1 MEQLSLKIGERLK
14 EIRNT
19 RHLTLDEA
27 AELTGVSKPMLGQ
40 IERGQSSPTI
50 NVLWKISTGLKIP
63 LSFFCRQPETEYTV
77 VGLSE
82 KEMIKEEDG
91 GMRAYP
97 LFPFNPAR
105 NLEVFYI
112 EFDAGVM
119 HDSLPHVAGVEEY
132 ILPVQGNLKMV
143 IGGNEVFLQERQ
155 SIRFGAD
162 ISHKYHNVSDE
173 VCNVYNVIFYPDN

>member
-1 MEQLSLKIGERLK
+1 MGNRRSAG
-14 EIRNT
+14 
-19 RHLTLDEA
+19 HLA
-27 AELTGVSKPMLGQ
+27 ALF
-40 IERGQSSPTI
+40 TI
-50 NVLWKISTGLKIP
+50 IIWGTTFISTKVLLVDFRPVEI
-63 LSFFCRQPETEYTV
+63 LFFRFVMVFVALLLACPHRMKGVGGRQPETEYTV
-77 VGLSE
+77 AGLSE
-82 KEMIKEEDG
+82 KEMITEEDG
-91 GMRAYP
+91 GIMAYP
-97 LFPFNPAR
+97 LFPFDPSR

-112 EFDAGVM
+112 EFDAEVTNY
-119 HDSLPHVAGVEEY
+119 SLPHVAGVEEY

>member
-1 MEQLSLKIGERLK
+1 MGNRRSAG
-14 EIRNT
+14 
-19 RHLTLDEA
+19 HLA
-27 AELTGVSKPMLGQ
+27 ALF
-40 IERGQSSPTI
+40 TI
-50 NVLWKISTGLKIP
+50 IIWGGTTFISTKVLLVDFRPVEI
-63 LSFFCRQPETEYTV
+63 LFFRFVMGFVALLLACPHRMKGVRCRQPETEYTV
-77 VGLSE
+77 AGLPE
-82 KEMIKEEDG
+82 KEMITEEDG
-91 GMRAYP
+91 GIRAYP
-97 LFPFNPAR
+97 LFPFDPSR

-112 EFDAGVM
+112 EFDAKVT
-119 HDSLPHVAGVEEY
+119 HYSLPHVAGVEEY

>member
-1 MEQLSLKIGERLK
+1 MGNRRSAG
-14 EIRNT
+14 
-19 RHLTLDEA
+19 HLA
-27 AELTGVSKPMLGQ
+27 ALF
-40 IERGQSSPTI
+40 TI
-50 NVLWKISTGLKIP
+50 IIWGTTFISTKVLLVDFRPVEI
-63 LSFFCRQPETEYTV
+63 LFFRFVMGFVALLLACPHRMKGVRCRQPETEYTV
-77 VGLSE
+77 AGLPE
-82 KEMIKEEDG
+82 KEMITEEDG
-91 GMRAYP
+91 GIRAYP
-97 LFPFNPAR
+97 LFPFDPSR

-112 EFDAGVM
+112 EFDAKVT
-119 HDSLPHVAGVEEY
+119 HYSLPHVAGVEEY